1 VQEFGIEA
9 GSIACHIPQE
19 RVHAQGA
26 WQPRD
31 AFLLVLVNMKPGC
44 DCEEEHLQVNA
55 ELELQKAR
63 RQLSSLQK
71 QKEQMQRV
79 HSSKIGEIMTLAIR
93 LLEQILELEDSID
106 ANLASGALGVA
117 NSGASAAPAVDVRS
131 PRLSQ
136 IFQRLHGGVYE
147 MRTQTQTHPEFSKY
161 HSSAQTKGSLSQFKD
176 TRVLS
181 PRAGWGNVGDSLL
194 PEAHSAIPTWN
205 IQTPTRGML
214 MFLNMQMSEIT
225 GMPQFEREFL
235 EEVALAANVHAHD
248 LKVFR

>member
-1 VQEFGIEA
+1 
-9 GSIACHIPQE
+9 
-19 RVHAQGA
+19 VHAQGA
-26 WQPRD
+26 WQLRD
-31 AFLLVLVNMKPGC
+31 TFLLVLVNMKPGC
-44 DCEEEHLQVNA
+44 DCEEEQFNT

-63 RQLSSLQK
+63 RQLSSLRK

-106 ANLASGALGVA
+106 ANLASGAHGVA

-136 IFQRLHGGVYE
+136 IFQGLHGGVYE
-147 MRTQTQTHPEFSKY
+147 MRTQTQAHPEFSKY
-161 HSSAQTKGSLSQFKD
+161 HSSSQTKGSLSQFKD

-181 PRAGWGNVGDSLL
+181 PRGGWGDVGNSFLH
-194 PEAHSAIPTWN
+194 EAHSAIPTWN

-214 MFLNMQMSEIT
+214 VFLNMQMSEIT

-235 EEVALAANVHAHD
+235 EEVALAANVHADD

>member
-1 VQEFGIEA
+1 M
-9 GSIACHIPQE
+9 
-19 RVHAQGA
+19 RAQGA
-26 WQPRD
+26 WQARD
-31 AFLLVLVNMKPGC
+31 AFLLVQVNMKSGC

-79 HSSKIGEIMTLAIR
+79 HSSKTGDIMTLATR

-117 NSGASAAPAVDVRS
+117 NGGASTSPAVDMRS

-136 IFQRLHGGVYE
+136 LFQGLHGGVHE
-147 MRTQTQTHPEFSKY
+147 VRTQTKAHPEFSKY
-161 HSSAQTKGSLSQFKD
+161 HSSSQPKGSLSQFED

-181 PRAGWGNVGDSLL
+181 PRVGWGDVGDSFL

-205 IQTPTRGML
+205 MQAPTRGML
-214 MFLNMQMSEIT
+214 VYLNMQMSEIT

-235 EEVALAANVHAHD
+235 EEVALAANVHADD